1 MAAELQSVLHDM
13 RTTRRAIFGELAN
26 TPEKHL
32 NKMTDWFFGHTPAR
46 NVFLCIADHDEEHGL
61 QLENTLRSMLGWQ
74 PTYAQQILG
83 AAEVTRGAL
92 LGAVVG
98 LADADLDVVPVDP
111 AGEWPLRQ
119 TLAHAIATEH
129 SYRMNTLYSV
139 KRQRAGE
146 PLGELPG
153 RGDESEFLN
162 LSLDAM
168 LIELDSAR
176 DQTIAELSGLSDD
189 DLRAPT
195 VWSGIDVNV
204 NYRLMRFS
212 HHEREH
218 TAQIQKWRVQAGKP
232 QTDAQRLL
240 GLAWQTH
247 GVLRS
252 HLVGVPEEI
261 FNQDPSNGEWSPRQI
276 LAHVADDDGYF
287 KRMIDAAV

>member
-1 MAAELQSVLHDM
+1 MASELQSVLNDM
-13 RTTRRAIFGELAN
+13 RTRRRAIFDELAQL
-26 TPEKHL
+26 PEEHL
-32 NKMTDWFFGHTPAR
+32 NKMTDWFFGNTPAR

-61 QLENTLRSMLGWQ
+61 QLENTLRATLGWQ
-74 PTYAQQILG
+74 PSYAQQILG

-92 LGAVVG
+92 LGALVG
-98 LADADLDVVPVDP
+98 LSDADLDVTPVDP
-111 AGEWPLRQ
+111 AGEWPLRL

-129 SYRMNTLYSV
+129 SYRINTLYSV
-139 KRQRAGE
+139 ERQRAGE
-146 PLGELPG
+146 ALGELPG
-153 RGDESEFLN
+153 RGDESTFLN

-168 LIELDSAR
+168 LTELDSAR
-176 DQTIAELSGLSDD
+176 DLTLAKLSGLSDG
-189 DLRAPT
+189 DLGAPT
-195 VWSGIDVNV
+195 VWSGHDVNV

-218 TAQIQKWRVQAGKP
+218 TVQIQKWRVQTGKP

-240 GLAWQTH
+240 GQAWKTH

-252 HLVGVPEEI
+252 HVVGVPEEV
-261 FNQDPSNGEWSPRQI
+261 FNQDPGNGEWSPRQI